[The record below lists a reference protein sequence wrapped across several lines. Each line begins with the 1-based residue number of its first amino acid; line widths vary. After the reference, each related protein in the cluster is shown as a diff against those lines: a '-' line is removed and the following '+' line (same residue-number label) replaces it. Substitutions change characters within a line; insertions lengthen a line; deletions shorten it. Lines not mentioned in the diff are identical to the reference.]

1 MNQYISFEAYTIND
15 ALRNNRKLT
24 VREDTLVKQLDGAL
38 DKLTDYQGTVIRCLD
53 IADLDTF
60 LENYQIGGEII
71 YEEYTSCSTEE
82 GYNPTANV
90 MIYRKSTK
98 GKDLTGLNT
107 AEKRYYIREAASLK

>member
-1 MNQYISFEAYTIND
+1 M
-15 ALRNNRKLT
+15 K
-24 VREDTLVKQLDGAL
+24 
-38 DKLTDYQGTVIRCLD
+38 VIRWKKK
-53 IADLDTF
+53 AVFDTF
-60 LENYQIGGEII
+60 LDYFLIGCDII

-107 AEKRYYIREAASLK
+107 AEKEVLYKRGSKFKV

>member
-1 MNQYISFEAYTIND
+1 M
-15 ALRNNRKLT
+15 
-24 VREDTLVKQLDGAL
+24 VGAL

-107 AEKRYYIREAASLK
+107 AEKEVLYKRGSKFKVENIVEQDGVIFIMEVEA